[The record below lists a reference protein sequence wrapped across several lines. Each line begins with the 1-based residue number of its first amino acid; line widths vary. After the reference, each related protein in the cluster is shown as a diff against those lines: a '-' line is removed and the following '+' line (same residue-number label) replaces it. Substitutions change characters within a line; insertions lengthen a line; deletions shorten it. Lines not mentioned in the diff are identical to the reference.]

1 MQKLGAQAL
10 QTEGTAGVKA
20 LIDWKMFGML
30 EEGRTNECSDH
41 CGQEE
46 RGQKGRQQ
54 PDHKHFTQDKELE
67 FYSEFC
73 ERSYKQEI

>member
-20 LIDWKMFGML
+20 LINWKMFGML
-30 EEGRTNECSDH
+30 EEGKTDKCSDH

-46 RGQKGRQQ
+46 RG
-54 PDHKHFTQDKELE
+54 
-67 FYSEFC
+67 
-73 ERSYKQEI
+73 